1 MSCTQPTE
9 IPQVPL
15 ALIGGSGTFSLRLP
29 EDLAWP
35 GVEVLEDGLVYATPW
50 GPSPALKL
58 FSLPTTPPRLVLTV
72 KMHGRLPGV
81 SWGEASRRLFWVLR
95 QAGVKKVVAEG
106 GVGSINPLLDPLDI
120 VVPTDYID
128 FSQRRDVALG
138 EDYLCIMRRPICPS
152 LHETLVRVAGAQPLN
167 RVFSR
172 GTYLVTEGRHFES
185 EAEIKVFRQWGADIV
200 GQTLCPEVYLARE
213 IGACY
218 AGIYL
223 VVNYAEGTVKP
234 WEHKV
239 LKDIFFEG
247 AEPFA
252 RLILQ
257 ALMEIHLDSSCGC
270 RELRKDTL
278 LRPENIGRARRRG
291 DNSQ

>member
-1 MSCTQPTE
+1 MKQPTE
-9 IPQVPL
+9 IPQVPI

-29 EDLAWP
+29 EDLELP
-35 GVEVLEDGLVYATPW
+35 GVEVLEDDLVYATPW
-50 GPSPALKL
+50 GPSPSLKL
-58 FSLPTTPPRLVLTV
+58 FSLPTNPPRQIVTV

-81 SWGEASRRLFWVLR
+81 SWGEASRRLFWVFR
-95 QAGVKKVVAEG
+95 QAGVKKIVAEG

-128 FSQRRDVALG
+128 FSQRRDLALT
-138 EDYLCIMRRPICPS
+138 EDYLCIMRQPICPS
-152 LHETLVRVAGAQPLN
+152 LHHTLVRVAASQPLN
-167 RVFSR
+167 RVFGR

-185 EAEIKVFRQWGADIV
+185 EAEIRAFRQWGADIV

-239 LKDIFFEG
+239 LKDIFFKG

-252 RLILQ
+252 RLIMQ
-257 ALMEIHLDSSCGC
+257 ALMEIPLDSSCGC
-270 RELRKDTL
+270 PELRKDTL
-278 LRPENIGRARRRG
+278 LRPENIGRARRG
-291 DNSQ
+291 GNNY

>member
-1 MSCTQPTE
+1 MSLSQTPE
-9 IPQVPL
+9 IPQVPI
-15 ALIGGSGTFSLRLP
+15 AFIGGSGTFSLRFP
-29 EDLAWP
+29 EDLDQP
-35 GVEVLEDGLVYATPW
+35 GVEVLGQDMVYTTPW
-50 GPSPALKL
+50 GPSPPLKL
-58 FSLPTTPPRLVLTV
+58 FSLPADPPRLVLTV

-120 VVPTDYID
+120 VVPDDYID
-128 FSQRRDVALG
+128 FSLRRDVALS
-138 EDYLCIMRRPICPS
+138 EDYLCVMRQPLCPS
-152 LHETLVRVAGAQPLN
+152 LRETLVKVAGAQPLN

-234 WEHKV
+234 WEHRV
-239 LKDIFFEG
+239 LKDIFFEA
-247 AEPFA
+247 AEPFG

-257 ALMEIHLDSSCGC
+257 ALTQLPLDSSCGC

-278 LRPENIGRARRRG
+278 LRPENIGRARRP
-291 DNSQ
+291 SE